1 MVEDAADQPSDG
13 IEDSGI
19 GKASPQMSE
28 PSQAGLLS
36 GMRGFTFVWFGQF
49 TSLLGTFMTNF
60 ALTIWAWEK
69 TGVATALAL
78 IGFSFTAPYILAS
91 PLAGALVDRW
101 NRKLVMML
109 SDLAA
114 GLSTIAVLLLFTT
127 GRLEI
132 WHLYITTAFAGA
144 FQAFHFPAFSAA
156 VTLMLPK
163 EQYGRANGMMS
174 LVQSASNIFAP
185 VAAGILL
192 PVVGLR
198 GIMTFDVLSFVVA
211 VGTLMLIQV
220 PQPPTIAAGDKDKRS
235 LLQDSLFGFR
245 YILSR
250 PSLLGL
256 QLIFFVANFT
266 FSISFSLLAPMILS
280 RTGNDSLVLG
290 TIQSAF
296 GVGGVAGGL
305 LMSAWGG
312 PKRRVNGLLLGLT
325 SSALLGTLVLGLGRS
340 APIWI
345 AAAFMIMFVNPITNG
360 CSQAIWQSKVSPELQ
375 GRVFSTRA
383 LIAQAS
389 QPVAL
394 FIAGP
399 LADRLMEP
407 AMMPGGA
414 LAPVFGWLVGTG
426 PGSGM
431 ALVFVFAG
439 LIGASTSLGGFA
451 FNAVRN
457 VEDIIP
463 DHDSFPTVA
472 AETPLKT
479 EE

>member
-1 MVEDAADQPSDG
+1 MTDEPMDIKNSADTDRGPSLSRG
-13 IEDSGI
+13 FF
-19 GKASPQMSE
+19 
-28 PSQAGLLS
+28 S
-36 GMRGFTFVWFGQF
+36 GMRGFTLVWLGQF
-49 TSLLGTFMTNF
+49 TSILGTSMTNF
-60 ALTIWAWEK
+60 ALTIWAWEQ
-69 TGVATALAL
+69 TGAATALAL

-114 GLSTIAVLLLFTT
+114 GASTVAVLLLLAT

-156 VTLMLPK
+156 ITMMLPK
-163 EQYGRANGMMS
+163 EQYARAHGMNS
-174 LVQSASNIFAP
+174 LSQSASGIFAP

-192 PVVGLR
+192 PLVGLR
-198 GIMTFDVLSFVVA
+198 GIMAFDVLSFVA
-211 VGTLMLIQV
+211 AIGTLMLIRV
-220 PQPPTIAAGDKDKRS
+220 PQPPAMTTAEKERRS
-235 LLQDSLFGFR
+235 LLQDSLLGFR
-245 YILSR
+245 YILAR

-266 FSISFSLLAPMILS
+266 GSISFSLLAPMILS

-290 TIQSAF
+290 SVQSAF

-325 SSALLGTLVLGLGRS
+325 GSALMGTFVLGLGRS
-340 APIWI
+340 APTWI

-360 CSQAIWQSKVSPELQ
+360 CSQAIWQSKVPPELQ

-389 QPVAL
+389 QPVAM

-414 LAPVFGWLVGTG
+414 LAPTFGWLVGTG

-431 ALVFVFAG
+431 ALIFIAAG
-439 LIGASTSLGGFA
+439 LIGASASLGGYTFD
-451 FNAVRN
+451 AVRN

-463 DHDSFPTVA
+463 DHDSATNSTV
-472 AETPLKT
+472 EIQT
-479 EE
+479 ERDNSESP